1 MIVGK
6 NEEKKLLEKLFPRR
20 SNGKSPKGHYKI
32 RAQNILNK
40 SFLSEKKLFQSYLL
54 FLIFKVAKIW
64 KTASMKK
71 AKETPWLRR
80 NALAFQVCKK

>member
-40 SFLSEKKLFQSYLL
+40 SFLSEKSCFNDIYY
-54 FLIFKVAKIW
+54 F
-64 KTASMKK
+64 
-71 AKETPWLRR
+71 
-80 NALAFQVCKK
+80 

>member
-6 NEEKKLLEKLFPRR
+6 NEEKNLLEKLFPRR

-40 SFLSEKKLFQSYLL
+40 SFLSEKS
-54 FLIFKVAKIW
+54 
-64 KTASMKK
+64 
-71 AKETPWLRR
+71 
-80 NALAFQVCKK
+80 C